1 MEEQYKDIGYQIT
14 GAIFEVAHNL
24 GPGLLEKCYEKALLF
39 ELNQRKVDAIPQYP
53 IRVIYKGVD
62 LGLDYY
68 ADILVDNR
76 AIIEIKAVSELNEI
90 HRAQLLN
97 YLRLS
102 GIEYGVLVN
111 FNKPRADIER
121 FFVKKK

>member
-1 MEEQYKDIGYQIT
+1 MEERYKDIGYQIT

-24 GPGLLEKCYEKALLF
+24 GPGLLEKCYERALLF
-39 ELNQRKVDAIPQYP
+39 ELNQKGLDAVPQHP